1 MDYIEKIY
9 TLIYTALAT
18 QSTIALPKVKAEVK
32 DPYAFIELLE
42 TSWQEINDEGGDRV
56 VYRGSM
62 SLMINLYFR
71 VSQDTLFAGEKRKK
85 QSQLMR
91 ILEKA
96 LGTLSTGTVYAIGT
110 TGDNYNITI
119 DDLRMDKD
127 IYDVNNTST
136 DGTGVRYLNIDFTYY
151 M

>member
-18 QSTIALPKVKAEVK
+18 QSTIALPKVKAEAK

-42 TSWQEINDEGGDRV
+42 TGWDEINDEGGDRV
-56 VYRGSM
+56 IYRGSM
-62 SLMINLYFR
+62 SLMISLYFR

-96 LGTLSTGTVYAIGT
+96 LGTLSTGIVYTIGT
-110 TGDNYNITI
+110 TGDSYNIRI
-119 DDLRMDKD
+119 DDLRMSKD